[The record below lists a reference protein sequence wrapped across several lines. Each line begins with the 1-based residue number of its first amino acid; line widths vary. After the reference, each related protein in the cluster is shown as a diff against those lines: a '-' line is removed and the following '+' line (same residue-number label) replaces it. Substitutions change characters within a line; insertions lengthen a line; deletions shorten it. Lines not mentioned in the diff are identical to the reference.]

1 MEKVENPCIRCGKER
16 IKGKETTIPNAY
28 SDIKSTMYICPD
40 PECQK
45 IVEEDLAARVAKRL
59 SFINKRIHFSKKN
72 KK

>member
-1 MEKVENPCIRCGKER
+1 MNKAINPCIRCGKER

-40 PECQK
+40 SECQK
-45 IVEEDLAARVAKRL
+45 KVEEELAAKAAKRQ
-59 SFINKRIHFSKKN
+59 SFIDKRIHFSKKN